1 MALPIITAANSTGSP
16 ILLERLG
23 LTVPAV
29 GSLELT
35 LYAWADEIRQDE
47 TLEAAINAGSILL
60 DFGNDGSMTKGDS
73 LKFFNV
79 TTQEVRRSVRLVGE
93 TAVTGLTGTAS
104 PAKDVDGTAV
114 AVDDRVLLTAQAA
127 PAENGIWVVK
137 AGAWVRPEDFD
148 TDQSAAGAIVFIQAG
163 TTNVLQTWN
172 NTNIGGSDI
181 IGTSSLTFAQL
192 SGGGGG
198 SVTNLQTAYEGGN
211 TIGATSAEGDIAFTL
226 TSADFT
232 VDGANDMLFG
242 GTTPLAIFNVD
253 TGLLSL
259 DSTDTTN
266 LTMTANNAATRTLTI
281 AATNAGAGVG
291 AIAMSSD
298 GPTDIDAVGALSLNS
313 SGGAINVGNDT
324 DTGAI
329 NIGTGASVRTISVGN
344 ATGATAIDMDS
355 GTGGTAIDSTGAISL
370 DGVGASNFTADSGN
384 LTLATT
390 TSGGVLVS
398 SVGIADIQAAGAVTI
413 DSSGS
418 TIGIGTDANTGAIN
432 IGTAATARTITMGN
446 TTGATALNLS
456 AGTGNILMTAPLVTM
471 TGNLHVQGTTTT
483 VDSEIVN
490 IADNF
495 LYLND
500 GYTVNAGQAGGIVVN
515 SLPTA
520 NATVVDTG
528 GFTAGVAAT
537 SNPTIRVT
545 DASVFSVGSYVQV
558 SGAADQTNDGLYE
571 VLAIDTGAA
580 PDILTLAGVGTTA
593 ATFLFTQ
600 NQLVTDT
607 TVAGAVTEV
616 TIGVI
621 QIDGSGN
628 YQYTYNDNSTST
640 VFNNVAV
647 ISDITLQQAY
657 VGGNTITTSGG
668 EGVFIVAGDQSMQ
681 VTAAGGINLDTV
693 FDADVTTF
701 DVQMTGNNGFSLDG
715 TATSNLNVV
724 NTVATTPVV
733 LTIGAD
739 NTGATSGDAT
749 VDINATST
757 NGSGIVDI
765 DADDTV
771 AIDTLAGGNINIG
784 TNAVA
789 NDTTI
794 GNNTGATGVTV
805 NSGTEQVE
813 IDGITYYGS
822 AAADPT
828 ATTSGFQEGDK
839 YYNTALD
846 MEMRYDA
853 TRAKWLSVEAMTFL
867 YGRDGNTA
875 SPQFYRSG
883 GDGRVMSS
891 SEGWAMPHNG
901 TIVAS
906 GYTRTDTDLATVD
919 FVEGGT
925 SRATQTMTAALT
937 TGVVTNHNGD
947 FTAAGILAA
956 QNQTGG
962 NTTSNVTG
970 WVKVK
975 FRA

>member
-163 TTNVLQTWN
+163 TTNALQTWN

-628 YQYTYNDNSTST
+628 YQYTYNDNSTTT
-640 VFNNVAV
+640 VFNNVAT
-647 ISDITLQQAY
+647 IGDITLQQAY
-657 VGGNTITTSGG
+657 IGGNTITTSAG
-668 EGVFIVAGDQSMQ
+668 EGVVTIAGDQELNI
-681 VTAAGGINLDTV
+681 TTTGGLNLDTI